1 MSDNVFYRMID
12 EKGHLESIFDDK
24 EIAKA
29 ETKRRNYLAVDNESF
44 TLDRFTLSTSDTDPV
59 KYILAC
65 IYIKGNVRYNYPT
78 LLCDPSGLRESDEED
93 EYEDNYYDIDIH
105 YKESFEDERD
115 ALIEVFS
122 EIPGG
127 GDQCFTDEDFRDK
140 ILNKV
145 TYDNTGAR
153 RFRPDRSR
161 NVRVDMIA
169 FCLGCRVFVE
179 SLLHKN
185 ESRFA
190 LDSRIIDLVRKD
202 FKSRLARDEFRL
214 KYIADHN

>member
-1 MSDNVFYRMID
+1 MCDNVFYRMID

-24 EIAKA
+24 EIAEA

-44 TLDRFTLSTSDTDPV
+44 TLDRITFYTSDTDPV

-65 IYIKGNVRYNYPT
+65 IYIKGNVRYNHPT
-78 LLCDPSGLRESDEED
+78 LLCDSSGLRESDEED
-93 EYEDNYYDIDIH
+93 EYEDNYYHIDIYH
-105 YKESFEDERD
+105 KESFEDERD

-145 TYDNTGAR
+145 TYDVTEAR

-161 NVRVDMIA
+161 NVRVDMIE

-185 ESRFA
+185 ESRYS
-190 LDSRIIDLVRKD
+190 LDLRIIDLVRKD
-202 FKSRLARDEFRL
+202 FISRLSKNEFRL
-214 KYIADHN
+214 KYIADHK